1 MKNVDI
7 VVPCYNEEES
17 LKDFYIETQKIFK
30 TLPDYKFTY
39 IFVNDGSKDQTLPM
53 LEQMAS
59 FDKNI
64 KYVSFSRN
72 FGKEAAIYAGLQAS
86 TSELVCLIDAD
97 LQHPPALIPEML
109 AGIEEGYDCCA
120 GRRVSRDG
128 EPKIRSFFSRQFY
141 KLINKMS
148 DIDLVDGAVDFR
160 VMNRAYVDAV
170 LQLSERQRFSK
181 GLFTWIGFDTKWIEF
196 KNIERANGESK
207 WSFFSLFKYAIDGV
221 TSFSTVPLRFATVIG
236 AIVSAV
242 SFIYLIYVLVRA
254 IFVGIDTPGYTTTIF
269 SILFIGGI
277 IILSC
282 GILGEYIARIY
293 KESKNRP
300 VYIVK
305 KTNVDDK
312 NKTNF

>member
-1 MKNVDI
+1 MKTVDI
-7 VVPCYNEEES
+7 VVPCYNEQDS
-17 LKDFYIETQKIFK
+17 LKDFYIETQKVFD

-39 IFVNDGSKDQTLPM
+39 IFVNDGSKDKTLSI

-59 FDKNI
+59 CSKDI

-97 LQHPPALIPEML
+97 LQHPPALIPEIL
-109 AGIEEGYDCCA
+109 AAIEEGYDCCA

-128 EPKIRSFFSRQFY
+128 EPKIRSFFSRMFY

-181 GLFTWIGFDTKWIEF
+181 GIFTWIGFDTKWIEF
-196 KNIERANGESK
+196 KNIERLNGESK

-221 TSFSTVPLRFATVIG
+221 TSFSTVPLRFATIIG
-236 AIVSAV
+236 CIVSLV
-242 SFIYLIYVLVRA
+242 SFIYLIFVLAKA
-254 IFVGIDTPGYTTTIF
+254 IFMGIDTPGYTTTIF

-305 KTNVDDK
+305 KTNVDKQDK
-312 NKTNF
+312 E

>member
-1 MKNVDI
+1 MKTVDI
-7 VVPCYNEEES
+7 VVPCYNEEAS
-17 LKDFYIETQKIFK
+17 LKNFYVETQKIFE

-39 IFVNDGSKDQTLPM
+39 IFVNDGSKDNTLPM
-53 LEQMAS
+53 LEKMAEY
-59 FDKNI
+59 DKSI
-64 KYVSFSRN
+64 KYISFSRN
-72 FGKEAAIYAGLQAS
+72 FGKEAGIYAGLQAS

-109 AGIEEGYDCCA
+109 AAIEEGYDCCA

-128 EPKIRSFFSRQFY
+128 EPKIRSFFSRMFY

-170 LQLSERQRFSK
+170 LMLSEKQRFSK
-181 GLFTWIGFDTKWIEF
+181 GIFTWIGFDTKWIEF
-196 KNIERANGESK
+196 KNIERISGESK
-207 WSFFSLFKYAIDGV
+207 WSFFSLFKYAVDGV
-221 TSFSTVPLRFATVIG
+221 TSFSTVPLRFATIIG
-236 AIVSAV
+236 CIVSAI
-242 SFIYLIYVLVRA
+242 SFIYLIFVLIKA
-254 IFVGIDTPGYTTTIF
+254 IFFGVDTPGYTTTIF

-305 KTNVDDK
+305 KSNVDKEDK
-312 NKTNF
+312 K